1 MAEHDHKDHADT
13 GANAPDDHRIEEV
26 LREVSGEVPQ
36 DVIEIAGQDVE
47 GSDSEAAELSELKRR
62 KSESFY
68 SDLVFT
74 LAGIRYGEAEARLI
88 WVNLLAHKWDMSQK
102 MDRNVGIRVAAL
114 DYFSNVIGELAC
126 ARIMDMSQY
135 IATARLAV
143 TDGLTG
149 LFNHRYFMERL
160 GQDIDS
166 CQATEEAL
174 SLLMIDIDHFKI
186 YNDINGH
193 MAGDVALKEV
203 ASVIRSS
210 AKREDFC
217 ARYGGEEF
225 AVVAYRA
232 DKADA
237 ARMAERLREEV
248 ERLEFPNEEVL
259 PGGNLTISCGVATFP
274 SDAQDRSSLISYA
287 DRALYIAKNSGRNRV
302 CAAVTERRQSPRET
316 YDFLVHWRKRGSTEE
331 PVPARM
337 RNICSRGIGIE
348 IHSPVERNQLLELHI
363 SPKRGV
369 EPVKA
374 LARVVWSRSPR
385 EGVHE
390 CGAKFVGLNPETR
403 EAIDEL
409 IRKGA
414 EAVPWDG

>member
-225 AVVAYRA
+225 AVVLAETSLE
-232 DKADA
+232 A
-237 ARMAERLREEV
+237 AREFAERLRERV
-248 ERLEFPNEEVL
+248 EAHAFQVSSELIAV
-259 PGGNLTISCGVATFP
+259 TISIGVAVMGKEQREPAAFLAAV
-274 SDAQDRSSLISYA
+274 DAH
-287 DRALYIAKNSGRNRV
+287 LYEAKTAGRNRV
-302 CAAVTERRQSPRET
+302 A
-316 YDFLVHWRKRGSTEE
+316 G
-331 PVPARM
+331 
-337 RNICSRGIGIE
+337 
-348 IHSPVERNQLLELHI
+348 
-363 SPKRGV
+363 
-369 EPVKA
+369 
-374 LARVVWSRSPR
+374 
-385 EGVHE
+385 
-390 CGAKFVGLNPETR
+390 
-403 EAIDEL
+403 
-409 IRKGA
+409 
-414 EAVPWDG
+414 